1 MTNKIRS
8 TLVVATILATA
19 LLLINISSATAD
31 NGTGGCEDNSD
42 AKLGYCVEADRDNA
56 TARLWKTD
64 ENQSQGVSPGDDSST
79 VDAQRA
85 LEAADSAPDPRALAY
100 EEWLVARH
108 HIHRISMARGHGSQ
122 HRPEVDSP
130 LLHPAPGVAVHARWP
145 IPA

>member
-31 NGTGGCEDNSD
+31 NGAGGCEENSD

-56 TARLWKTD
+56 NARLWKTD
-64 ENQSQGVSPGDDSST
+64 QNQSQGGSPGDDSLT

-85 LEAADSAPDPRALAY
+85 LETADSTLGPRA
-100 EEWLVARH
+100 
-108 HIHRISMARGHGSQ
+108 
-122 HRPEVDSP
+122 
-130 LLHPAPGVAVHARWP
+130 
-145 IPA
+145 